1 MTRIPIERARAR
13 RPITWITIVG
23 VVLLPVVI
31 GGLLVAALYNPVERL
46 EQVSAA
52 VVNDDEPVTIDGQY
66 IPLGRQ
72 LTAGL
77 VSGSDDEASNLTW
90 TISNTEDA
98 AAGLA
103 DGTYSAVVTIP
114 SDFSAA
120 ATSTRPGQ
128 TPQQATIEVRT
139 APDALVVD
147 DAITAQVT
155 RTAASLMGDGLSQA
169 YLENVFLGFT
179 TLGDQLGEAADGAST
194 WADGAREAA
203 DGTISLA
210 DGMRQLAS
218 GAGQLSSGA
227 GTWAAG
233 AASAADGLDSW
244 AAGAR
249 RTASGVATI
258 SSQLTPIAD
267 GLAQAPQ
274 IPQQV
279 VDAAQG
285 LAANSEQIQ
294 ATVTDAADRLS
305 ALATSCAEEG
315 GSAELCTALEQVA
328 AQANDALPQVTGM
341 IGQSQAIADGVGG
354 LAQLPALGAGLQQM
368 AAGLGEASAGMNAL
382 AGGASEAAGGVRQL
396 ADGASGIASGASGL
410 ASGAAGAADGADALA
425 SGVEQLAGG
434 ADTLAS
440 GLHQASDSLPS
451 YTDDEA
457 QSLAEVVTTP
467 VGADGAGT
475 NLFGASAIPLLA
487 MVALWFGGI
496 ASYIALQ
503 AVPRSALTSR
513 RPSALLAL
521 RGLWPAAAIGAV
533 QGALVAGV
541 VQLAASYDAGT
552 WWGFAA
558 LCVLAGVAF
567 AAVNQALV
575 AVFGGAGRWIA
586 TLVGV
591 LAVATGIVS
600 TAPQVLAAVAGI
612 LPTAPAYN
620 SMVGALTAAGGV
632 GAGVAGMLIWSVL
645 AFGATVLAVVR
656 RRTTSARALLA
667 APAAA

>member
-13 RPITWITIVG
+13 RPITWLTIVG
-23 VVLLPVVI
+23 VILLPVVI

-46 EQVSAA
+46 DQVSAA
-52 VVNDDEPVTIDGQY
+52 VVNDDVPVTIDGQY

-77 VSGSDDEASNLTW
+77 VAGSDEVDSNLTW

-98 AAGLA
+98 SAGLA

-114 SDFSAA
+114 AGFSAA

-139 APDALVVD
+139 APDGLVVD

-155 RTAASLMGDGLSQA
+155 QAAASLMGAGLSQA

-179 TLGDQLGEAADGAST
+179 TLGDQLGQAADGATT

-203 DGTISLA
+203 DGTVSLA
-210 DGMRQLAS
+210 DGVRQLAS
-218 GAGQLSSGA
+218 GASGLSDGAATWASGA
-227 GTWAAG
+227 S
-233 AASAADGLDSW
+233 SAADGLGAW

-249 RTASGVATI
+249 RTASGVGAI
-258 SSQLTPIAD
+258 AAQLSPIAD
-267 GLAQAPQ
+267 GLAGSPQ
-274 IPQQV
+274 IPQEV
-279 VDAAQG
+279 VEAAQG

-294 ATVTDAADRLS
+294 ANVTDAATRLT
-305 ALATSCAEEG
+305 ALAASCAAEG
-315 GSAELCTALEQVA
+315 GSAEMCAALDQLA
-328 AQANDALPQVTGM
+328 AQTNDALPQISGV
-341 IGQSQAIADGVGG
+341 IGRSQTIADGVAG
-354 LAQLPALGAGLQQM
+354 LAQLPALGAGMQQL
-368 AAGLGEASAGMNAL
+368 AAGLSEASAGMDSL
-382 AGGASEAAGGVRQL
+382 AAGAADAAGGVRQL
-396 ADGASGIASGASGL
+396 ADGASGIASGAAGV
-410 ASGAAGAADGADALA
+410 ASGAVSAADGADALA
-425 SGVEQLAGG
+425 SGAGQLADG
-434 ADTLAS
+434 ADTLAD

-451 YTDDEA
+451 YTDAEA
-457 QSLAEVVTTP
+457 QSLAEVVATP
-467 VGADGAGT
+467 VGADGAG
-475 NLFGASAIPLLA
+475 NSLFGASAIPLLA

-503 AVPRSALTSR
+503 AVPRRALTSR

-533 QGALVAGV
+533 QGVLVAVV

-552 WWGFAA
+552 WWAFAG
-558 LCVLAGVAF
+558 LSVLAGVAF

-575 AVFGGAGRWIA
+575 AVFGGAGRWIGA
-586 TLVGV
+586 LIGV
-591 LAVATGIVS
+591 IAVATGIVS
-600 TAPQVLAAVAGI
+600 TAPEVLTAIAGI
-612 LPTAPAYN
+612 LPTAPAYQ
-620 SMVGALTAAGGV
+620 SMVGALTGASGV
-632 GAGVAGMLIWSVL
+632 GAGVVGMLVWTVL
-645 AFGATVLAVVR
+645 AFAATVVAVVR

-667 APAAA
+667 VPAPA

>member
-13 RPITWITIVG
+13 RPITWLTLVG

-46 EQVSAA
+46 DQVSAA
-52 VVNDDEPVTIDGQY
+52 VVNDDEPVTVDGQY

-77 VSGSDDEASNLTW
+77 VSGSDDVDSNLTW

-114 SDFSAA
+114 SGFSAA

-147 DAITAQVT
+147 EAITAQVT
-155 RTAASLMGDGLSQA
+155 QAAASIMGDGLSKA

-179 TLGDQLGEAADGAST
+179 TLGDQLGEAADGAAT
-194 WADGAREAA
+194 WADGARDAA

-210 DGMRQLAS
+210 DGIRQLSAGSAQLADGAAAWAS
-218 GAGQLSSGA
+218 GAS
-227 GTWAAG
+227 
-233 AASAADGLDSW
+233 SAADGLDSW

-249 RTASGVATI
+249 RTAAGVATI
-258 SSQLTPIAD
+258 SSQLSPIAD

-274 IPQQV
+274 VPQQL

-294 ATVTDAADRLS
+294 ATVTDAAGRLS
-305 ALATSCAEEG
+305 ALAASCAEDG
-315 GSAELCTALEQVA
+315 GSAELCAALDQIA
-328 AQANDALPQVTGM
+328 AQTNDALPQITGV
-341 IGQSQAIADGVGG
+341 IGQSQTIADGVAGI
-354 LAQLPALGAGLQQM
+354 AQLPALGAGLQQM
-368 AAGLGEASAGMNAL
+368 AAGLGEASAGMDAL
-382 AGGASEAAGGVRQL
+382 TAGAGDAAGGVRRLADGAAGIASGAAGLSSGAAEAADGADGLAAGVGQL
-396 ADGASGIASGASGL
+396 ADGA
-410 ASGAAGAADGADALA
+410 
-425 SGVEQLAGG
+425 
-434 ADTLAS
+434 DTLAE
-440 GLHQASDSLPS
+440 GLDQASTALPS
-451 YTDDEA
+451 YTDAEA
-457 QSLAEVVTTP
+457 QSLAEVVAAP
-467 VGADGAGT
+467 VGADGVGT

-503 AVPRSALTSR
+503 AVPRGTLTSR
-513 RPSALLAL
+513 RPSAMLAL
-521 RGLWPAAAIGAV
+521 RALWPAAAIGAV
-533 QGALVAGV
+533 QGVLVAAV
-541 VQLAASYDAGT
+541 VQLAASYDPGT
-552 WWGFAA
+552 WWAFAG
-558 LCVLAGVAF
+558 LCVLAGVSF

-575 AVFGGAGRWIA
+575 AVFGGAGRWIGA
-586 TLVGV
+586 LIGV

-600 TAPQVLAAVAGI
+600 TAPAVLTAIADL
-612 LPTAPAYN
+612 LPTAPAYHG
-620 SMVGALTAAGGV
+620 MVGVLTESGGV
-632 GAGVAGMLIWSVL
+632 GAGVAGMLIWTAV
-645 AFGATVLAVVR
+645 AFGATTLAVVR

-667 APAAA
+667 APAPA